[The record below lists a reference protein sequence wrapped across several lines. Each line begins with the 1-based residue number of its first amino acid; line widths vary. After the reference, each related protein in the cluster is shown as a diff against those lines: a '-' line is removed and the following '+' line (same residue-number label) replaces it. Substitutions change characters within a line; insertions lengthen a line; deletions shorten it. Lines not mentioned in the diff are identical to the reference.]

1 MAKIDSDILTATA
14 AQFRNQEETRG
25 RRSTS
30 MCDASG
36 NTPLAGDF
44 LQIVFAV
51 SYPKQCGNAI
61 ESICATQFLD
71 KITIAIR
78 GLTAFKATIQ
88 INGSAPFSVQLASCS
103 ITSEIITTPC
113 VPNSCNLN
121 SGSGTDCTGSL
132 GAGPFSG

>member
-1 MAKIDSDILTATA
+1 
-14 AQFRNQEETRG
+14 
-25 RRSTS
+25 

-44 LQIVFAV
+44 LQIIFAV

-103 ITSEIITTPC
+103 ITSKIIKPITTMISVLPRVLSHSLFATTPC